1 MGLLELIKSFE
12 GFSQYPFEDYGQW
25 SIGYGTGVGP
35 SSQPPKIPGPISE
48 EEATRLL
55 GESVQKFIVNVET
68 INQKGNYNWPQESK
82 DALAS
87 FGYNIGSI
95 NELTAD
101 GTRDN
106 TTIAAKMLEYVNA
119 GGVPVA
125 GLVARRNIE
134 RQKFLNGLAGSS
146 GGPV

>member
-1 MGLLELIKSFE
+1 
-12 GFSQYPFEDYGQW
+12 
-25 SIGYGTGVGP
+25 
-35 SSQPPKIPGPISE
+35 
-48 EEATRLL
+48 
-55 GESVQKFIVNVET
+55 VET
-68 INQKGNYNWPQESK
+68 INQKGNYNWSQESK

-106 TTIAAKMLEYVNA
+106 ATIAAKMLEYVNA
-119 GGVPVA
+119 GGVPVS
-125 GLVARRNIE
+125 GLVARRKIE
-134 RQKFLNGLAGSS
+134 REKFLNGLSGSS